1 MKFEFYNFSEKV
13 FISIDFL
20 FLIIIVVIIM
30 IYLFTYLFIY
40 VFITVIE
47 NETDRFPVRCGIY
60 NDFSVLA
67 NIFPSVWIFGRT
79 EVSVCYQ

>member
-1 MKFEFYNFSEKV
+1 
-13 FISIDFL
+13 
-20 FLIIIVVIIM
+20 M